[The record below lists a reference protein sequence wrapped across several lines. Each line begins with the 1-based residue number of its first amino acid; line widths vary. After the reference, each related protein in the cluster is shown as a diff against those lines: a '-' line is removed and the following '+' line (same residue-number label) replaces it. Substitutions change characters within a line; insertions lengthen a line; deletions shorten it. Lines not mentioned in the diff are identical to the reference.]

1 MAIALTVLVPKVG
14 ATTVH
19 VANCLDWE
27 AAVEATLTVDTT
39 AVITASTFSYED
51 CGESTNKTLEVKNN
65 ILTVES
71 DTASRELCQFW
82 GIRFEVTDNG
92 RLEFE
97 MSAEF
102 NLDEDTRLVS
112 QAGAGYSDDV
122 NYIRILNFVMQC
134 LMFSHTLYF
143 HALFRQSCKS
153 CKGWSTIVRKG

>member
-1 MAIALTVLVPKVG
+1 MAIALTALVSKVG
-14 ATTVH
+14 AATVQ

-27 AAVEATLTVDTT
+27 AAVEATLIVDTT
-39 AVITASTFSYED
+39 AVITSSTFSYED

-97 MSAEF
+97 MNVEF
-102 NLDEDTRLVS
+102 NLDEDTSLVS
-112 QAGAGYSDDV
+112 QA
-122 NYIRILNFVMQC
+122 R
-134 LMFSHTLYF
+134 
-143 HALFRQSCKS
+143 
-153 CKGWSTIVRKG
+153 